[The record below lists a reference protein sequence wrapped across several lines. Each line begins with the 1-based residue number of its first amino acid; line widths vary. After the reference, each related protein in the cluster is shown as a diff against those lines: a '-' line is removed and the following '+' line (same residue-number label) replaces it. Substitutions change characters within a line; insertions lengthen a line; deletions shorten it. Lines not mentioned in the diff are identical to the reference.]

1 MTTRTDAH
9 TSTRHS
15 QPCSCGGACCE
26 DTPCNLECHIRP
38 RFFCGQLLFD
48 EDLTTMV
55 DWASGKLQLQRFRDG
70 WGVACG
76 LEVRGDPDNPTG
88 VIVGEGYAV
97 SCCGED
103 IIVCTEEKLDLDM
116 VWHEPNPCTDPETAA
131 VEYEGEGER
140 RKRADLIR
148 RVGQH
153 GSASGATQDVIA
165 EVQSRL
171 ADAGKQDANDSVGTA
186 PTRWVDVFATYREED
201 ADPRATLRHTDCVE
215 APQCEA
221 AKTRESYE
229 LYWELGG
236 ADPADT
242 AAQAWCRGY
251 KQCLCVLHQFADAFG
266 ESGES
271 GESGEVWSD
280 VRRWLLDWIDRHP
293 PHVYCDL
300 RELVCS
306 LTKEDP
312 AHRHL
317 EILAKLVLDCRGA
330 YTRKRCHTCERVTG
344 VRLAR
349 VYLGQL
355 AEDRPPRVRYIDNYQ
370 PFRRKLSPTTLPAP
384 VGKTNLGSLIGERWG
399 EACRRLADLGIAATP
414 EMLEYDSVA
423 DLLDRLDTDCDP
435 VVGCGDPVTVLVTR
449 FDEDWDTDETAH
461 RSTVAQSIVIGFRTG
476 YPAGAAVNTPE
487 AAASPDVTDPPEE
500 DSRTNESARLREL
513 SGVTDVGA
521 ERLLGAGLTLETIAT
536 DPDAAARVEK
546 ALPRGSRAKAAQI
559 VAEAQRRRQETG
571 GDGPGGSR

>member
-1 MTTRTDAH
+1 MTTRTKAH
-9 TSTRHS
+9 TSTRHT

-26 DTPCNLECHIRP
+26 DMPCNLECHIRP

-55 DWASGKLQLQRFRDG
+55 DWTSGKLQLQRFRDG

-97 SCCGED
+97 SCCGDD

-116 VWHEPNPCTDPETAA
+116 VWHEPNPCTDPEAAA

-140 RKRADLIR
+140 RKRADLIG

-153 GSASGATQDVIA
+153 GSASGATQDAIA

-171 ADAGKQDANDSVGTA
+171 ADPGKQDGNDSAGTA

-229 LYWELGG
+229 LYWEPGG

-271 GESGEVWSD
+271 GSSGESGGDWS
-280 VRRWLLDWIDRHP
+280 VMRRWLLDWIDRHP

-300 RELVCS
+300 RELICS
-306 LTKEDP
+306 LTDDELAD
-312 AHRHL
+312 RHL
-317 EILAKLVLDCRGA
+317 EILVKLVLDCRGA
-330 YTRKRCHTCERVTG
+330 YTRKRCHSCEHATTG

-355 AEDRPPRVRYIDNYQ
+355 AEDRPPRVRYIDNYP
-370 PFRRKLSPTTLPAP
+370 PFRRKISPTTLPAP
-384 VGKTNLGSLIGERWG
+384 VGKTNIGSIIGERWG
-399 EACRRLADLGIAATP
+399 EACRHLADLGISATCKTLA
-414 EMLEYDSVA
+414 LEQGVDG
-423 DLLDRLDTDCDP
+423 LLEQFETDCDP
-435 VVGCGDPVTVLVTR
+435 IVECGDSVTVLVTR
-449 FDEDWDTDETAH
+449 FDEDWDTDK
-461 RSTVAQSIVIGFRTG
+461 IVIGFRTG
-476 YPAGAAVNTPE
+476 YSGGAAVNKPD
-487 AAASPDVTDPPEE
+487 AASPAVSDPPDEH
-500 DSRTNESARLREL
+500 SRTNESARLREL

-536 DPDAAARVEK
+536 DPEAVARVEK

-559 VAEAQRRRQETG
+559 VAEAQRRRQDTG
-571 GDGPGGSR
+571 GDGPGGA